1 MSVAASA
8 QAPSAAN
15 GTKAR
20 PLSPRAELV
29 FTVGLYLAMA
39 TFAVAVCGLMIVAG
53 ASTREGRDG
62 RGERRGK
69 RERERERERKR
80 LKVSAF
86 PGFQLLVV
94 LFSCVTTREKNPTN
108 TPTHPHTHTDVE
120 NTSWLSHTTL
130 GAKVRPL
137 LTRKP
142 FLVGGFFNTGA
153 FGAVMA
159 YARLHEHQ
167 RYLEDEREK
176 EAAAATRAVR
186 QARATPCQG
195 GRPAGVRAA
204 ARANTAVAT
213 APGSRVS
220 RPHHRH
226 ISSGSRRR
234 WVSGTSKR

>member
-29 FTVGLYLAMA
+29 FTVGLYLSMA

-69 RERERERERKR
+69 RDRERERERKR

-176 EAAAATRAVR
+176 EAAAASAQPKSR
-186 QARATPCQG
+186 QE
-195 GRPAGVRAA
+195 
-204 ARANTAVAT
+204 
-213 APGSRVS
+213 
-220 RPHHRH
+220 
-226 ISSGSRRR
+226 RRR
-234 WVSGTSKR
+234 AEADRSKEASKTRKQVEESMRAMGARVFVEKGGKDA